1 MSDTSGM
8 AMYGIEANP
17 IGYIFEMGVLFFK
30 VIGVSITAAGYYKY
44 REDRSEEDIDFVEA
58 SLDGLRIAIGNG
70 DATSFRLFHERED
83 GYLWGASFGY
93 STKDFGGFYHI
104 DAQGCSLNL
113 TQDNFLDFI
122 GQFCMSGSMGYAIF
136 YHTDDVSEAM
146 DYAAGQN
153 LIRIYGFENPSLF
166 SRETGGRF
174 KGLER
179 YRAEKLRMVYPVN
192 IINDAHLKLNIG
204 ERCLREWISSD
215 MSHGTLAQVTENL
228 WCWGVNENYLD
239 LVNNELGPE
248 GILVSWKPSRPRKAS
263 KRIP

>member
-1 MSDTSGM
+1 
-8 AMYGIEANP
+8 
-17 IGYIFEMGVLFFK
+17 MGVLFFK
-30 VIGVSITAAGYYKY
+30 VIGVSITATGYYKY

-70 DATSFRLFHERED
+70 DATSFRLFHERKD
-83 GYLWGASFGY
+83 GYLWSASFGY

-122 GQFCMSGSMGYAIF
+122 GQFSMSGSMDYAIF
-136 YHTDDVSEAM
+136 YHAGDVSEAM

-153 LIRIYGFENPSLF
+153 LIKIYGFESPSIF
-166 SRETGGRF
+166 SRETGGRLR
-174 KGLER
+174 GLER

-192 IINDAHLKLNIG
+192 IVNDAHLKLKIG
-204 ERCLREWISSD
+204 ERCLREWILSD
-215 MSHGTLAQVTENL
+215 MSHGSLGQVAENVWF
-228 WCWGVNENYLD
+228 WCVSEKHLD
-239 LVNNELGPE
+239 LVNNELGLE
-248 GILVSWKPSRPRKAS
+248 GILVSWKPSEARKAS